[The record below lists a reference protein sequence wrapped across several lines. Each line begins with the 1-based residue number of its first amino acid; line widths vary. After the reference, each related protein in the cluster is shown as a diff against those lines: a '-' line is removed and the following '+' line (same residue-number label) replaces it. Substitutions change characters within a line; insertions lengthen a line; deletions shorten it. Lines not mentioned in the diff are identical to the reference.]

1 MKKKEKAKYYKA
13 SLTEKGR
20 RRLNEDCYLVLSK
33 ETDKNLGYIV
43 LVADGLGGLDRGEIV
58 SGYIKQSLKKWYE
71 EKAEDLFMMST
82 HDIKLALNEEICN
95 IHEVLVANSIS
106 KETSYGS
113 TLTCF
118 LCMNS
123 RYVIAHVGDSRCYI
137 SYRKNI
143 RQLTKDQTQYQKMLD
158 ANEEIPPDKKAKM
171 QSTLLQCIGH
181 GRLSPHYYEGIL
193 PDEYE
198 LLLCTDGF
206 YRKLSQEDI
215 TKFFL
220 SNHPLDVKLKE
231 TTNLVLSRNETDN
244 ITAVLLKKTY
254 ETEL

>member
-1 MKKKEKAKYYKA
+1 MSKEKAKFYKA

-20 RRLNEDCYLVLSK
+20 RRLNEDCCQVLSK
-33 ETDKNLGYIV
+33 ETNNNFGYMV
-43 LVADGLGGLDRGEIV
+43 LVADGLGGLERGEIV

-71 EKAEDLFMMST
+71 EKAEDLFKMST
-82 HDIKLALNEEICN
+82 HEIKHALNEEIYS
-95 IHEVLVANSIS
+95 IHEVLLANSIS
-106 KETSYGS
+106 KKTSYGS

-137 SYRKNI
+137 SYRNNI
-143 RQLTKDQTQYQKMLD
+143 RQLTKDQTQYQKLLD
-158 ANEEIPPDKKAKM
+158 AHEEIPAEKKVKM

-181 GRLSPHYYEGIL
+181 GKVSPHYYEGIM

-206 YRKLSQEDI
+206 YRKLTNEDI
-215 TKFFL
+215 TRFFL
-220 SNHPLDVKLKE
+220 SKNMLDVRLKE
-231 TTNLVLSRNETDN
+231 TVNMILSKGETDN